1 VGLYNLAI
9 SAYAVS
15 EESGT
20 PSGEDPANTLGSTDL
35 AECLYVATVKLRIDL
50 TTALDQVKG
59 GDGSVGESLYKHSHG
74 Q

>member
-1 VGLYNLAI
+1 MGLYNLAI

-20 PSGEDPANTLGSTDL
+20 PSGEDPANTLDGTDL
-35 AECLYVATVKLRIDL
+35 AECLCVATVTLRIDL
-50 TTALDQVKG
+50 TTAFDQVEG
-59 GDGSVGESLYKHSHG
+59 GDGSVGKSLYKHSHG